1 MEDKQMKQKVILD
14 FDNTMGVRKSDVDD
28 GLTFAYLYA
37 HDDIDLLGVTCTFAN
52 NAQHVVY
59 ANTVQMWEDLGITD
73 VPIYKGGRF
82 PESYDSDAVDFLVK
96 FANEQP
102 GEIVVLAIG
111 SLCNIA
117 GAYTKDPDFFKK
129 IKRLIIMGGI
139 LEPLYLNGSLNKE
152 LNFSVDYK
160 SAAKVIYNCPCLSI
174 LTAQCTQDAAY
185 KIEDLE
191 AMLNMDSKF
200 MTWAKPIL
208 ESWIISI
215 NSLYGN
221 RKVFINWDLCTA
233 IYLTNPELF
242 TTENKRVCKKPEN
255 MKTGWLEIDDGQAD
269 DSEVNVVDIPSKI
282 IDLEKFNALF
292 YEMISKMK

>member
-1 MEDKQMKQKVILD
+1 MKQKVILD

-73 VPIYKGGRF
+73 VPIYKGERF

-96 FANEQP
+96 SANEQP
-102 GEIVVLAIG
+102 GEIVVIAIG

-129 IKRLIIMGGI
+129 IKRLIVMGGI

-160 SAAKVIYNCPCLSI
+160 SAAKVIYNCPNLSI

-191 AMLNMDSKF
+191 AMLDMDSRF

-208 ESWIISI
+208 ENWIVAI

-242 TTENKRVCKKPEN
+242 TTEPMRVCKKEEN
-255 MKTGWLEIDDGQAD
+255 MKTGWLEIDHGTLD
-269 DSEVNVVDIPSKI
+269 DAEVNVVDIPTKI
-282 IDLEKFNALF
+282 VDLETFNNLF
-292 YEMISKMK
+292 YTMISKMK

>member
-1 MEDKQMKQKVILD
+1 MKQKVILD

-82 PESYDSDAVDFLVK
+82 PGSYDSDAVDFLVK
-96 FANEQP
+96 SANEQP
-102 GEIVVLAIG
+102 GEIVVIAIG

-129 IKRLIIMGGI
+129 IKRLIVMGGI

-160 SAAKVIYNCPCLSI
+160 SAAKVIYNCPNLSI

-191 AMLNMDSKF
+191 AMLDMDSRF

-208 ESWIISI
+208 ENWIVAI

-242 TTENKRVCKKPEN
+242 TTEPMRVCKKEEN
-255 MKTGWLEIDDGQAD
+255 MKTGWLEIDHGTLD
-269 DSEVNVVDIPSKI
+269 DAEVNVVDIPTKI
-282 IDLEKFNALF
+282 VDLETFNNLF
-292 YEMISKMK
+292 YTMISKMK

>member
-1 MEDKQMKQKVILD
+1 MKQKVILD

-82 PESYDSDAVDFLVK
+82 PESYDSDAVDFLVRS
-96 FANEQP
+96 ANEQP

-160 SAAKVIYNCPCLSI
+160 SAAKVIYNCPNLSI

-191 AMLNMDSKF
+191 AMLDMGSHF

-208 ESWIISI
+208 ESWITAI

-242 TTENKRVCKKPEN
+242 TTENMRVCKKEEN
-255 MKTGWLEIDDGQAD
+255 MKTGWLEIDHGELD
-269 DSEVNVVDIPSKI
+269 DSQVNVVDIPTKI
-282 IDLEKFNALF
+282 VDLETFNALF

>member
-1 MEDKQMKQKVILD
+1 MKQKVILD

-96 FANEQP
+96 SANEQP
-102 GEIVVLAIG
+102 GEIVVIAIG

-129 IKRLIIMGGI
+129 IKRLIVMGGI

-160 SAAKVIYNCPCLSI
+160 SAAKVIYNCPNLSI

-191 AMLNMDSKF
+191 AMLDMDSRF

-208 ESWIISI
+208 ENWIMAI

-242 TTENKRVCKKPEN
+242 TTEPMRVCKKEEN
-255 MKTGWLEIDDGQAD
+255 MKTGWLEIDHGTLD
-269 DSEVNVVDIPSKI
+269 DAEVNVVDIPTKI
-282 IDLEKFNALF
+282 VDLETFNNLF
-292 YEMISKMK
+292 YTMISKMK

>member
-1 MEDKQMKQKVILD
+1 MKQKVILD
-14 FDNTMGVRKSDVDD
+14 CDNTMGVRKSDVDD

-37 HDDIDLLGVTCTFAN
+37 HDAIDLLGVTCTFAN
-52 NAQHVVY
+52 NAEHVVY

-73 VPIYKGGRF
+73 VPIFKGGRY

-96 FANEQP
+96 SANEQP
-102 GEIVVLAIG
+102 GEIVVIAIG

-117 GAYTKDPDFFKK
+117 GAYTKDPEFFHK

-160 SAAKVIYNCPCLSI
+160 SAAKVIYNCPNISI

-191 AMLNMDSKF
+191 SMLNMNSKF
-200 MTWAKPIL
+200 MIWAKPIL
-208 ESWIISI
+208 ESWITSI

-242 TTENKRVCKKPEN
+242 TTEKMRVVKKTEN
-255 MKTGWLEIDDGQAD
+255 LKTGWLEIDHGEHD
-269 DSEVNVVDIPSKI
+269 DAEVNVVDIPTKI
-282 IDLEKFNALF
+282 IDLNKFNQLF
-292 YEMISKMK
+292 YDMIAKMK